1 MKLSKFTVIIAVLL
15 MAILAI
21 GAVSAESIGDA
32 DASLT
37 SDSDLTLQS
46 SDDSAKDVSA
56 VDTVSTDKAVE
67 NDMGDT
73 VLGEGDDTDPDDEGD
88 DTDPDPTDE
97 NVYKINDETYST
109 YFNDNGT
116 PTDALSADGNY
127 QLEIGFLNGK
137 NITINSGSNINI
149 TSKVSDDDE
158 HIYEGCIDG
167 GTITIGDGAGSAGS
181 IIISNLYIDTLNG
194 AGINILDLTNKVTID
209 NC

>member
-56 VDTVSTDKAVE
+56 VDTVVSTDNAVE
-67 NDMGDT
+67 NNLGDT
-73 VLGEGDDTDPDDEGD
+73 VLGEGDDTDPDDEGG
-88 DTDPDPTDE
+88 DTDPTDEGGDTDPEPTDE

-127 QLEIGFLNGK
+127 QLEIGLLNGK
-137 NITINSGSNINI
+137 NITIASGSNINI
-149 TSKVSDDDE
+149 TGKAYTDDE
-158 HIYEGCIDG
+158 GDEYYGYIGG
-167 GTITIGDGAGSAGS
+167 GTITIGDGAGSGTVA
-181 IIISNLYIDTLNG
+181 
-194 AGINILDLTNKVTID
+194 
-209 NC
+209 

>member
-56 VDTVSTDKAVE
+56 VDTVVSTDNAVE
-67 NDMGDT
+67 NNLGDT
-73 VLGEGDDTDPDDEGD
+73 VLGEGDDTDPDDEGG
-88 DTDPDPTDE
+88 DTDPTDEGGDTDPEPTDE
-97 NVYKINDETYST
+97 NVYKINDESYST

-137 NITINSGSNINI
+137 KINM
-149 TSKVSDDDE
+149 KD
-158 HIYEGCIDG
+158 
-167 GTITIGDGAGSAGS
+167 
-181 IIISNLYIDTLNG
+181 
-194 AGINILDLTNKVTID
+194 TNKIYQYQ
-209 NC
+209 NLQ